1 MSPLLAYLTYT
12 ALLVALLFVPIGISR
27 VVAAGSILQGVAH
40 ELGNRER
47 PLSGGSSFS
56 GRAERAF
63 RNGLE
68 SFAPFALLAVVA
80 HLTDRNATWAA
91 FLAQTYFYSRVS
103 FTLLYWVGITGFRTV
118 AFYLGVAATVM
129 MGLLDLGIVG

>member
-12 ALLVALLFVPIGISR
+12 ALFVALLFVPIGLSR
-27 VVAAGSILQGVAH
+27 IVSAGSLLEGLAH

-47 PLSGGSSFS
+47 PPSGGSNFS

-68 SFAPFALLAVVA
+68 SFAPFAVLALVA
-80 HLTDRNATWAA
+80 HLTDRNASWAA

-103 FTLLYWVGITGFRTV
+103 FTLLYWAGIIGFRTL

-129 MGLLDLGIVG
+129 LGLLDVGIIG